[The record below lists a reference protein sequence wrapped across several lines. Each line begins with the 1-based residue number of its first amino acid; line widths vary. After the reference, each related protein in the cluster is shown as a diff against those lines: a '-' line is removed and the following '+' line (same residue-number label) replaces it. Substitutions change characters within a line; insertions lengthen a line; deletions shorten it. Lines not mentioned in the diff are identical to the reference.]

1 MPTPFDISDR
11 LTESYADLSPIL
23 ATTYGLPGRDDRW
36 DDLSPDGEAAK
47 HELRVSARAELASQL
62 DHPDPVERFAARVVD
77 AYLEELNR
85 RYDSGHWKR
94 DLNHSFSPFQRARD
108 TFDLADMEGS
118 EAWDNIV
125 RRLSTFDQLL
135 DGYRRSLQAGLD
147 EGTAVARR
155 QVESVAEQ
163 VQAVAGPESTFG
175 EFANRAA
182 TSGGNGEDVETAAM
196 HARDACAAFADWLL
210 TDYLPVAPEE
220 DAVGRERYL
229 EGADY
234 FLGMDLDPEGTYEWG
249 WDEVTRLREEMVSTA
264 RQIDPDKTVV
274 EVMQMLDTD
283 PERSAPSGQP
293 FVDFVQEIQNT
304 AVEQL
309 SGTHFDVPEE
319 IRKVTV
325 NMAPAGVSLGAWY
338 HPPSEDFS
346 RPGSI
351 WYAPGDRERIP
362 FWQEV
367 TTAYHEGFPGH
378 HLQVGFAKLQ
388 RDKLSRFHRHFI
400 WKSGSGE
407 GWALYAE
414 NLMDEL
420 GYFENPEY
428 RLGLL
433 SSQLFR
439 ATRIVVDIGSQLEM
453 RIPQGA
459 PLHEGS
465 VWDYD
470 IAVDYIEKV
479 GINPR
484 DVAVSEVK
492 RYLGWIAQAISYKVG
507 EREILDMRAE
517 GMARQGAEFDRKD
530 FHRRML
536 EAGSIRL
543 DHLREVML

>member
-1 MPTPFDISDR
+1 MPTPFEISDR

-23 ATTYGLPGRDDRW
+23 ATTDGLPGRDDRW
-36 DDLSPDGEAAK
+36 DDLSPEGEAAK
-47 HELRVSARAELASQL
+47 YDLRASTRAELAPQM
-62 DHPDPVERFAARVVD
+62 DHPDPVERFAAEVLA
-77 AYLEELNR
+77 AYLDEMNR
-85 RYDSGHWKR
+85 RYESGHWKR
-94 DLNHSFSPFQRARD
+94 DLNHAYSPFQRARD
-108 TFDLADMEGS
+108 TFDLVDVEGS

-125 RRLSTFDQLL
+125 SRLSTFDQLL
-135 DGYRRSLQAGLD
+135 DGYRRSLQAGLA
-147 EGTAVARR
+147 EGIAVARR

-163 VQAVAGPESTFG
+163 VQSVAGPESSFG
-175 EFANRAA
+175 KFAARAT
-182 TSGGNGEDVETAAM
+182 TSGGNAEDVEIAAM

-210 TDYLPVAPEE
+210 TDYMPLAPEE
-220 DAVGRERYL
+220 DAVGRERYA
-229 EGADY
+229 EGVDY
-234 FLGMDLDPEGTYEWG
+234 FLGMELDPDETYEWG
-249 WDEVTRLREEMVSTA
+249 WDEVMRLRDEMERTA
-264 RQIDPDKTVV
+264 REIDPDKTVSQ
-274 EVMQMLDTD
+274 VMTMLDTD
-283 PERSAPSGQP
+283 PGRSALSGQP
-293 FVDFVQEIQNT
+293 FVDFVQEIQNN

-309 SGTHFDVPEE
+309 DGTHFDVPDE
-319 IRKVTV
+319 IKKVTV

-338 HPPSEDFS
+338 HSPSEDFS

-388 RDKLSRFHRHFI
+388 QERLSRFHRLFI

-407 GWALYAE
+407 GWGLYAE
-414 NLMDEL
+414 NLMGEL

-439 ATRIVVDIGSQLEM
+439 ATRIVVDIGTQLEK
-453 RIPQGA
+453 RIPENA
-459 PLHEGS
+459 PLHAGAI
-465 VWDYD
+465 WDYEA
-470 IAVDYIEKV
+470 AVDYIEKV

-507 EREILDMRAE
+507 EREILNIRAE
-517 GMARQGAEFDRKD
+517 TMSRDGADFDWKD

-536 EAGSIRL
+536 EAGAIRL
-543 DHLREVML
+543 DHLHRVMA